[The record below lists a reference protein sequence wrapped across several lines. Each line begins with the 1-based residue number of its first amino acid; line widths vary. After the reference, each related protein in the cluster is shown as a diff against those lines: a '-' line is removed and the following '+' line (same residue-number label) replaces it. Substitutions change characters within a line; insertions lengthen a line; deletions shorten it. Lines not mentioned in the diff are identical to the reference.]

1 MFVEKEATMVEIPA
15 DYNYRQGSEMRSL
28 PPCCNEDKC
37 TWKLE
42 SVALLKDNICI
53 IFISFNAFIIFY
65 RSYTLNIRRQYEL
78 K

>member
-42 SVALLKDNICI
+42 SVALLKDNIRI
-53 IFISFNAFIIFY
+53 IFISFYAFIIFY
-65 RSYTLNIRRQYEL
+65 RSCTIYIKWQYKLN
-78 K
+78 